1 MLSPHRDNMPH
12 LDPKIAE
19 SLLGF
24 GLLEP
29 EMKVYLALLSLGPQP
44 ASVIAKK
51 SGLKR
56 GHTYN
61 VLADLLH
68 RGLVQEF
75 TKGSV
80 KYFTCLPPAVLITML
95 EQRQGE
101 MEQKKKKLMEVLP
114 DLEHIRNP
122 SILQPKVRFFSGI
135 EGIKQIYEDTLRHA
149 NQDLLAV
156 GDFDHYFP
164 REHSKELNDWMW
176 EYCKRRAA
184 KGITYRGIVNKS
196 KTTDLAFKRRKGER
210 RIFRMLQGIDLTVE
224 INIYGDKVAVISSS
238 HDMVG
243 LIIEDKPA
251 ADTLR
256 NFHQAMWKILPEYR
270 VTAH

>member
-68 RGLVQEF
+68 KGLVQEF

-156 GDFDHYFP
+156 GDSIITFP
-164 REHSKELNDWMW
+164 AN
-176 EYCKRRAA
+176 
-184 KGITYRGIVNKS
+184 
-196 KTTDLAFKRRKGER
+196 
-210 RIFRMLQGIDLTVE
+210 
-224 INIYGDKVAVISSS
+224 
-238 HDMVG
+238 
-243 LIIEDKPA
+243 
-251 ADTLR
+251 
-256 NFHQAMWKILPEYR
+256 
-270 VTAH
+270 TARS

>member
-1 MLSPHRDNMPH
+1 MAH
-12 LDPKIAE
+12 LDPNMTE

-24 GLLEP
+24 GLLES
-29 EMKVYLALLSLGPQP
+29 EVKVYVALLALGPQP

-61 VLADLLH
+61 VLADLLQK
-68 RGLVQEF
+68 GLVQEY

-135 EGIKQIYEDTLRHA
+135 EGIKQIYEDTLRYA
-149 NQDLLAV
+149 NQDLFAI

-184 KGITYRGIVNKS
+184 KGIAYRGIVNKS

-210 RIFRMLQGIDLTVE
+210 RIFKMLQGIDLTVE
-224 INIYGDKVAVISSS
+224 INIYSDKVAVISSS

-243 LIIEDKPA
+243 LIIEDKPT

-256 NFHQAMWKILPEYR
+256 NFHQALWKILPEYR
-270 VTAH
+270 G